1 MKKIIIT
8 RSQLNEIYNTP
19 QLKKVQRNIYKS
31 VSDYCGKMHSDDAW
45 QDVKTLIGM
54 IKSVDG
60 VSDIHVGAGEYF
72 NYTNPEKG
80 AYRDYQTTVET
91 EFGNLYGYIRCHAAG
106 TMEDIFKYYDMTIS
120 LYPDKKKDM
129 EESLTED
136 VDIAVKSNGQTGQD
150 YLTAIKDPSTTSDIQ
165 KAKAITPDVN
175 AVVSGPQTTDNS
187 PKIDVE
193 VPAGGNVSDVFSK
206 QPEIGNAITNK
217 GAQAFVHGDGF
228 GESKQYTKK
237 QIEEARL
244 AEMRRTGTIMTKKE
258 LTENILGNK
267 ETIIP
272 KLKSMN
278 MFQALDCFRQ
288 VYGDE
293 ALQSLSTSWDMLQGI
308 VNYFYNSDEQKQ
320 QEFIDILNQ

>member
-19 QLKKVQRNIYKS
+19 QLKKIQRNIYKS

-54 IKSVDG
+54 IQSVDG
-60 VSDIHVGAGEYF
+60 VNDIHVGAGEYTNF
-72 NYTNPEKG
+72 LNPEKG

-106 TMEDIFKYYDMTIS
+106 TMDDIFKYYDMTIS
-120 LYPDKKKDM
+120 LYPDKKRDM
-129 EESLTED
+129 EITED
-136 VDIAVKSNGQTGQD
+136 IDIAVKANNN
-150 YLTAIKDPSTTSDIQ
+150 TTSDYLNALKNSNTRNDIM
-165 KAKAITPDVN
+165 KARAVTPDVN
-175 AVVSGPQTTDNS
+175 AVVSGPKTDDNS

-193 VPAGGNVSDVFSK
+193 VPAGSTPEDVMIK

-217 GAQAFVHGDGF
+217 GAQAFVHGDGYPN
-228 GESKQYTKK
+228 ESKRYTKK
-237 QIEEARL
+237 QVEQARL
-244 AEMRRTGTIMTKKE
+244 YEMRRTGTIMTKKE
-258 LTENILGNK
+258 LRENILGEK

-278 MFQALDCFRQ
+278 MFQALECFRQ

-293 ALQSLSTSWDMLQGI
+293 ALQNLSTSWDMLQGI
-308 VNYFYNSDEQKQ
+308 VNYFYNSDEEKQ
-320 QEFIDILNQ
+320 QKFLDLINQ

>member
-19 QLKKVQRNIYKS
+19 QLKKIQRNIYKS
-31 VSDYCGKMHSDDAW
+31 VSNYCGKMHSDDAW

-54 IKSVDG
+54 IQSVDG
-60 VSDIHVGAGEYF
+60 VNDIHVGAGEYTNF
-72 NYTNPEKG
+72 LNPEKG

-106 TMEDIFKYYDMTIS
+106 TMDDIFKYYDITIS
-120 LYPDKKKDM
+120 LYPDKKRDM
-129 EESLTED
+129 EITED
-136 VDIAVKSNGQTGQD
+136 IDIAVKANNN
-150 YLTAIKDPSTTSDIQ
+150 TTSDYLNALKNSNTRNDIM
-165 KAKAITPDVN
+165 KARAVTPDVN
-175 AVVSGPQTTDNS
+175 AVVSGPKTDDNS

-193 VPAGGNVSDVFSK
+193 VPAGSTPEDVMIK

-217 GAQAFVHGDGF
+217 GAQAFVHGDGYPN
-228 GESKQYTKK
+228 ESKRYTKK
-237 QIEEARL
+237 QVEQARL
-244 AEMRRTGTIMTKKE
+244 YEMRRTGTIMTKKE
-258 LTENILGNK
+258 LRENILGEK

-278 MFQALDCFRQ
+278 TFQALECFRQ

-293 ALQSLSTSWDMLQGI
+293 ALQNLSTSWDMLQGI
-308 VNYFYNSDEQKQ
+308 VNYFYNSDEEKQ
-320 QEFIDILNQ
+320 QKFLDLINQ

>member
-19 QLKKVQRNIYKS
+19 QLKKIQRNIYKS

-54 IKSVDG
+54 IQSVDG
-60 VSDIHVGAGEYF
+60 VNDIHVGAGEYTNF
-72 NYTNPEKG
+72 LNPEKG

-106 TMEDIFKYYDMTIS
+106 TMDDIFKYYDMTIS
-120 LYPDKKKDM
+120 LYPDKQRDM
-129 EESLTED
+129 EITED
-136 VDIAVKSNGQTGQD
+136 IDIAVKANNN
-150 YLTAIKDPSTTSDIQ
+150 TTSDYLNALKNSNTRNDIM
-165 KAKAITPDVN
+165 KARAVTPDVN
-175 AVVSGPQTTDNS
+175 AVVSGPKTDDNS

-193 VPAGGNVSDVFSK
+193 VPAGSTPEDVMIK

-217 GAQAFVHGDGF
+217 GAQAFVHGDGYPN
-228 GESKQYTKK
+228 ESKRYTKK
-237 QIEEARL
+237 QVEQARL
-244 AEMRRTGTIMTKKE
+244 YEMRRTGTIMTKKE
-258 LTENILGNK
+258 LRENILGEK

-278 MFQALDCFRQ
+278 MFQALECFRQ

-293 ALQSLSTSWDMLQGI
+293 ALQNLSTSWDMLRGI
-308 VNYFYNSDEQKQ
+308 VNYFYNSDEEKQ
-320 QEFIDILNQ
+320 QKFLELINQ

>member
-19 QLKKVQRNIYKS
+19 QLKKIQRNIYKS

-54 IKSVDG
+54 IQSVDG
-60 VSDIHVGAGEYF
+60 VNDIHVGAGEYTNF
-72 NYTNPEKG
+72 LNPEKG

-106 TMEDIFKYYDMTIS
+106 TMDDIFKYYDMTIS
-120 LYPDKKKDM
+120 LYPDKKRDM
-129 EESLTED
+129 EITED
-136 VDIAVKSNGQTGQD
+136 IDIAVKANNN
-150 YLTAIKDPSTTSDIQ
+150 TTSDYLNALKNSNTRNDIM
-165 KAKAITPDVN
+165 KARAVTPDVN
-175 AVVSGPQTTDNS
+175 AVVSGPKTDDNS

-193 VPAGGNVSDVFSK
+193 VPAGSTPEDVMIK

-217 GAQAFVHGDGF
+217 GAQAFVHGDGYPN
-228 GESKQYTKK
+228 ESKRYTKK
-237 QIEEARL
+237 QVEQARL
-244 AEMRRTGTIMTKKE
+244 YEMRRTGTIMTKKE
-258 LTENILGNK
+258 LRENILGEK

-278 MFQALDCFRQ
+278 MFQALECFRQ

-293 ALQSLSTSWDMLQGI
+293 ALQNLSTSWDMLQGI
-308 VNYFYNSDEQKQ
+308 ANYFYNSDEEKQ
-320 QEFIDILNQ
+320 QKFLDLINQ

>member
-19 QLKKVQRNIYKS
+19 QLKKIQRNIYKS

-54 IKSVDG
+54 IQSVDG
-60 VSDIHVGAGEYF
+60 VNDIHVGAGEYTNF
-72 NYTNPEKG
+72 LNPEKG

-106 TMEDIFKYYDMTIS
+106 TMDDIFKYYDMTIS
-120 LYPDKKKDM
+120 LYPDKKRDM
-129 EESLTED
+129 EITED
-136 VDIAVKSNGQTGQD
+136 IDIAVKANNN
-150 YLTAIKDPSTTSDIQ
+150 TTSDYLNALKNSNTRNDIM
-165 KAKAITPDVN
+165 KARAVTPDVN
-175 AVVSGPQTTDNS
+175 AVVSGPKTDDNS

-193 VPAGGNVSDVFSK
+193 VPAGSTPEDVMIK

-217 GAQAFVHGDGF
+217 GAQAFVHGDGYPN
-228 GESKQYTKK
+228 ESKRYTKK
-237 QIEEARL
+237 QVEQARL
-244 AEMRRTGTIMTKKE
+244 YEMRRTGTIMTKKE
-258 LTENILGNK
+258 LRENILGEK

-278 MFQALDCFRQ
+278 TFQALECFRQ

-293 ALQSLSTSWDMLQGI
+293 ALQNLSTSWDMLQGI
-308 VNYFYNSDEQKQ
+308 VNYFYNSDEEKQ
-320 QEFIDILNQ
+320 QKFLDLINQ